1 MELKLLDKSHTYYV
15 YCRSGKRTIGSYN
28 SITIKPEKYVK
39 HHASIFLRLF
49 YLNIFTCQV
58 LFLQHWL
65 ASDIDTEFLK
75 DTLVYIAQHHSAVS
89 LTATQLRQLL

>member
-1 MELKLLDKSHTYYV
+1 MDLKLLDKSHTYYV
-15 YCRSGKRTIGSYN
+15 YCRSDKHTIGSCY
-28 SITIKPEKYVK
+28 SITIKPEKY
-39 HHASIFLRLF
+39 ACMMLYISQAF

-65 ASDIDTEFLK
+65 ASDVDSEFLE